1 MAYAQQ
7 QNYCLSV
14 KNKFPEKF
22 QNASVLDVGS
32 LDINGNNRY
41 LFEGDCEFVGVDIV
55 DGPNVDVVCRGHE
68 YKREKLFDA
77 AVSTECFEHDEFWKE
92 SFQNMYDLL
101 KPGGVL
107 LFTCGTEGR
116 GPHGVPECRPEDSPG
131 TNDYYGN
138 RVAEDYINV
147 FELSN
152 MFSEYQFEYDWHV
165 NDLYFY
171 GIKK

>member
-1 MAYAQQ
+1 MAHTQQ
-7 QNYCLSV
+7 QNYCTSI

-22 QNASVLDVGS
+22 KNVSVLDVGS

-41 LFEGDCEFVGVDIV
+41 LFDGDCEFIGVDIV

-68 YKREKLFDA
+68 YKREKPFDV
-77 AVSTECFEHDEFWKE
+77 AVSTECFEHDEYWKE
-92 SFQNMYDLL
+92 SFQNMFNLL

-107 LFTCGTEGR
+107 LFTCGTTNR
-116 GPHGVPECRPEDSPG
+116 GPHGTHECRPEDSPL

-138 RVAEDYINV
+138 RVAEDYIEA
-147 FELSN
+147 FKLDE
-152 MFSEYQFEYDWHV
+152 MFSEYQFDYDWHV
-165 NDLYFY
+165 SDLYFY